1 MLYSSFPILTYH
13 GRRHVVSRKVSQ
25 VPTFGH
31 FLGLLS
37 TYNVANE
44 RYRINLFRQPCQS
57 TIGRDW
63 PDMDEKLRFRD
74 QLWVYLWKEDM
85 IVFTVIVF
93 VTGLSSGEPRHTDIR
108 LYKKNHTLKL
118 FVAHIYLFFRSC
130 FKMARKYNQYPE
142 IKWNDMF
149 MICSAVMPK

>member
-1 MLYSSFPILTYH
+1 MQQEPSPVGFYPLYPCLDSFSFLLLLLQLVFKIRSWVLQIMLYSSFPILTYH

-93 VTGLSSGEPRHTDIR
+93 VTGLSSGEPRHT
-108 LYKKNHTLKL
+108 
-118 FVAHIYLFFRSC
+118 
-130 FKMARKYNQYPE
+130 
-142 IKWNDMF
+142 
-149 MICSAVMPK
+149 AV